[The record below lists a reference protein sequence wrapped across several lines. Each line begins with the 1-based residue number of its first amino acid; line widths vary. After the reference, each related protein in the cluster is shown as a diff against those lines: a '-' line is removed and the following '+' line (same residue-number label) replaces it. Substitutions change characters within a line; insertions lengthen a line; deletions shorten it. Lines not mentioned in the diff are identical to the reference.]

1 MHTRLLA
8 IIRNAGLPLL
18 LALLMAAPLW
28 AQGSGTTVT
37 VTGMAQISNNNLL
50 DARQAALRDAMRKAV
65 ETGLGTLLEGRTT
78 VENFELKKDQILSRA
93 SGFVSS
99 HEVLQEGQKS
109 GVYEMTI
116 RAVVNQQSLGDD
128 ARALGMLMDLVG
140 KPKLMVM
147 VDEYWW
153 DGGLPKDA
161 QEKVDDPASAS
172 RMAELFLARGFE
184 LVDADMV
191 KKLRESEMATMDDLM
206 NDGAAVTRLAQQAA
220 AEYGAEVLVLGV
232 SKIEP
237 ASVLGGK
244 YTATASLNAK
254 IVNASTGVLMGTRQE
269 SQSGVGIS
277 PEQARSAAGSR
288 VGDAVAPVL
297 MEQVLQKWQ
306 NQANNGQDFVVK
318 LYNVGS
324 FVQQGM
330 KFITGIKGVSG
341 VTQAK
346 KRTWDEKLK
355 RLEIDVTYKD
365 GGVDELTYAIVE
377 ALAPSFPTL
386 ELREAKGNNL
396 NFYLK

>member
-1 MHTRLLA
+1 
-8 IIRNAGLPLL
+8 
-18 LALLMAAPLW
+18 
-28 AQGSGTTVT
+28 
-37 VTGMAQISNNNLL
+37 
-50 DARQAALRDAMRKAV
+50 
-65 ETGLGTLLEGRTT
+65 
-78 VENFELKKDQILSRA
+78 
-93 SGFVSS
+93 
-99 HEVLQEGQKS
+99 
-109 GVYEMTI
+109 MTI

-206 NDGAAVTRLAQQAA
+206 NDGAAITRLAQQAA

-237 ASVLGGK
+237 ASVMGGK

>member
-1 MHTRLLA
+1 MHTRLR
-8 IIRNAGLPLL
+8 ILL
-18 LALLMAAPLW
+18 LLLLVAAPLW
-28 AQGSGTTVT
+28 AQGTTVT
-37 VTGMAQISNNNLL
+37 ATGMSQISGGNLL

-99 HEVLQEGQKS
+99 HEVLQEGQKA
-109 GVYEMTI
+109 GVYEVTI

-147 VDEYWW
+147 VDEFWW
-153 DGGLPKDA
+153 DSGLPREA
-161 QEKVDDPASAS
+161 QEKVDDPASAA
-172 RMAELFLARGFE
+172 RMAELLLARGFE
-184 LVDADMV
+184 LVDAEMV

-206 NDGAAVTRLAQQAA
+206 NDGAAITRLAQQAA
-220 AEYGAEVLVLGV
+220 AEYGAEVLLMGV

-254 IVNASTGVLMGTRQE
+254 VVNASTGQLMGTRQE

-330 KFITGIKGVSG
+330 KFITGVKGVSG

-346 KRTWDEKLK
+346 KRAWDEKLK

>member
-1 MHTRLLA
+1 MLLRHTSILRALGACLLTLLL
-8 IIRNAGLPLL
+8 GVLPLH
-18 LALLMAAPLW
+18 
-28 AQGSGTTVT
+28 AQGGGTTVT

-50 DARQAALRDAMRKAV
+50 AAQQAALRDAMRKAV

-99 HEVLQEGQKS
+99 HEVLQEGQKA

-140 KPKLMVM
+140 KPKLMLM

-153 DGGLPKDA
+153 DSSLPKES
-161 QEKVDDPASAS
+161 QRKVDDPASAA
-172 RMAELFLARGFE
+172 RVAELLLNRGFE
-184 LVDADMV
+184 LVDAEMV

-206 NDGAAVTRLAQQAA
+206 NDGAAITRLAQQAA
-220 AEYGAEVLVLGV
+220 AEYGAEILVLGV
-232 SKIEP
+232 GKIEP
-237 ASVLGGK
+237 ASLVGGR
-244 YTATASLNAK
+244 YTATATMTAK
-254 IVNASTGVLMGTRQE
+254 VVNASTGALMSQKQD

-277 PEQARSAAGSR
+277 PEQARAAAGSR
-288 VGDAVAPVL
+288 VGDAITPVL
-297 MEQVLQKWQ
+297 IDQVLQKWQ
-306 NQANNGQDFVVK
+306 GQANNGQDFIVK
-318 LYNVGS
+318 LYNVSS

-330 KFITGIKGVSG
+330 KFINGVKGVAG

-346 KRTWDEKLK
+346 KRAWDEKLK
-355 RLEIDVTYKD
+355 RLELDVTFKD

-377 ALAPSFPTL
+377 ALAPTFPTL